1 MPRIILII
9 IGWLAVALGTLGVF
23 LPLLP
28 TTPFILLA
36 AWCFARSS
44 PRFHHWLLY
53 RPWFGGYLR
62 HWQKYRAMPPG
73 AKPRAVAMI
82 LLTFA
87 ISLWLVNLTWVR
99 ILLLIILTSPIM
111 LVTAIIIKC
120 YDGGPVLYKQVRC
133 TIYQKEFKIMKFRSM
148 RVDAEKDGVA
158 RLASRN
164 DSRIT
169 PIGKFIRSCR
179 IDELPQLFN
188 ILCGDMSFIGPR
200 PERPEI
206 TAGEFLEQR
215 LRQIGLAS

>member
-44 PRFHHWLLY
+44 PRFPHWLLS
-53 RPWFGGYLR
+53 RSWFGGYLR

-99 ILLLIILTSPIM
+99 ILLLIILTCLLIFM
-111 LVTAIIIKC
+111 WRI
-120 YDGGPVLYKQVRC
+120 PV
-133 TIYQKEFKIMKFRSM
+133 
-148 RVDAEKDGVA
+148 VDAKQQ
-158 RLASRN
+158 
-164 DSRIT
+164 
-169 PIGKFIRSCR
+169 KH
-179 IDELPQLFN
+179 
-188 ILCGDMSFIGPR
+188 
-200 PERPEI
+200 
-206 TAGEFLEQR
+206 
-215 LRQIGLAS
+215 